1 MSDQKNSQ
9 ETAKIIYAELPA
21 LIEKRVGNQSMFDMD
36 HYIEDL
42 VQNVPQYQGV
52 SVEQYKVE
60 RRKSLECYAQGLNI
74 PVEELIVEINGHN
87 MAPTV
92 LALDFVCWSNPW
104 MGVYAMER
112 LHEVFTDGFSVSD
125 RYLSSV
131 KSTGNRLGLKDSDQ

>member
-21 LIEKRVGNQSMFDMD
+21 LIEKRVGNQSMFDLD

-74 PVEELIVEINGHN
+74 PVEELIVEVNGHN
-87 MAPTV
+87 MAPTA

-131 KSTGNRLGLKDSDQ
+131 KSAGNRLGLKDSDQ